1 MSESYMTYERNRQV
15 CVVRMLQRVATFVL
29 LLALSVPAPA
39 QVTVEA
45 RLDSAGIFIGQRI
58 GITLEVSADA
68 GKDVELPQFDSLE
81 QIVPGIEYMSSTLVD
96 TDYVNDGKRM
106 VLKKKYYVTSFD
118 TALYNIPPMEVKV
131 AGKSY
136 RSKSL
141 GMKVIIP
148 FKVDTVHVDS
158 IFGLKAEM
166 APPFVWEDWQLVLW
180 LSLLSVVMT
189 VMLVYVAIRLKD
201 NKPIIRR
208 IKLKKRIAPH
218 KAAMQKIAEIKED
231 KTLWQSE
238 DSKEYYTQLTD
249 TLRQYIRERYDF
261 NAMEMTSFEIITRL
275 QEVNDEEAINEL
287 RELFQ
292 TADLVKFAKYSTM
305 INENDRNLV
314 AAIEYINQTKQ
325 EETEEQKAQPEEIVV
340 EEPHSKLTKRLLIAG
355 VAVATVALVGV
366 VGYLCYRIYML
377 TL

>member
-1 MSESYMTYERNRQV
+1 MTRHLTTDITGR
-15 CVVRMLQRVATFVL
+15 RWRTATTLILCSLFCL
-29 LLALSVPAPA
+29 TARS

-45 RLDSAGIFIGQRI
+45 RLDSAGIYIGQRT

-68 GKDVELPQFDSLE
+68 GKDVELPQYDSL
-81 QIVPGIEYMSSTLVD
+81 QPLVPGIEYMSATPVD
-96 TDYVNDGKRM
+96 TEYVNEGKRM
-106 VLKKKYYVTSFD
+106 VLRRKYYVTSFD
-118 TALYNIPPMEVKV
+118 TALYNLPPMEVKV
-131 AGKSY
+131 GGKTY
-136 RSKSL
+136 QSKSL

-148 FKVDTVHVDS
+148 FKVDTMHVDS
-158 IFGLKAEM
+158 IFGLKSEM
-166 APPFVWEDWQLVLW
+166 APPFVWDDWRLVLW
-180 LSLLSVVMT
+180 LSLLCVIMT
-189 VMLVYVAIRLKD
+189 VMLVYVAVRLKD

-208 IKLKKRIAPH
+208 IKLKKHIAPH
-218 KAAMQKIAEIKED
+218 KAAMQKIEEIKED
-231 KTLWQSE
+231 KTLWQGE

-249 TLRQYIRERYDF
+249 TLRQYIRERYGF
-261 NAMEMTSFEIITRL
+261 NAMEMTSFEIISRL
-275 QEVNDEEAINEL
+275 KEVNDEEALGEL

-314 AAIEYINQTKQ
+314 TAIEYINQTKQ

-355 VAVATVALVGV
+355 VVAATIALVGV

-377 TL
+377 TI

>member
-1 MSESYMTYERNRQV
+1 MKKSLLFIIIS
-15 CVVRMLQRVATFVL
+15 VL
-29 LLALSVPAPA
+29 SFLSAKA
-39 QVTVEA
+39 QVTVDA
-45 RLDSAGIFIGQRI
+45 KLDSAGIFIGSRM
-58 GITLEVSADA
+58 GITLEVSADV
-68 GKDVELPQFDSLE
+68 KDDVELPEFDSLQ
-81 QIVPGIEYMSSTLVD
+81 QIVPGIEFMGTTPVD
-96 TDYVNDGKRM
+96 TEYVNEGKRM
-106 VLKKKYYVTSFD
+106 VLKRKYYITSFD

-131 AGKSY
+131 KGKVY
-136 RSKSL
+136 KSKNL

-148 FKVDTVHVDS
+148 FQIDTLHVDS
-158 IFGLKAEM
+158 IFGIKGEM
-166 APPFVWEDWQLVLW
+166 APPFVWEDWSLVFW
-180 LSLLSVVMT
+180 LSILSVFIT
-189 VMLVYVAIRLKD
+189 LLLIYVAVRLKD

-208 IKLKKRIAPH
+208 IKTKKRIAPH

-231 KTLWQSE
+231 KALWQSE

-249 TLRQYIRERYDF
+249 TLRQYIRERYGF
-261 NAMEMTSFEIITRL
+261 NAMEMTSFEIITKL

-292 TADLVKFAKYSTM
+292 TADLVKFAKYSTL

-314 AAIEYINQTKQ
+314 SAIEYINQTKQ

-340 EEPHSKLTKRLLIAG
+340 VEPHSKMTKRLLTAG
-355 VAVATVALVGV
+355 VALAAIVLICV